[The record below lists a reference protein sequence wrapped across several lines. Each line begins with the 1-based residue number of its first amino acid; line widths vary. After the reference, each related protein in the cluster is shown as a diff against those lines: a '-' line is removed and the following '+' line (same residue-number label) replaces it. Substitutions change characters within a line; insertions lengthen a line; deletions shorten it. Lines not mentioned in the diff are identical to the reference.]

1 MPYLTVYTN
10 AEIKDGAELAE
21 NASKVV
27 AETLHKPISY
37 VVVNII
43 HNPQMAHGGSS
54 KNKGALIELKS
65 IGLGDK
71 DKLVSNLTTFFAKE
85 LNINNLQYINISLI
99 DCPAAY
105 VACNGQTFG

>member
-10 AEIKDGAELAE
+10 AEVNDLPKIAEE
-21 NASKVV
+21 ASKLV
-27 AETLHKPISY
+27 ADILHKPINY
-37 VVVNII
+37 VVSNII
-43 HNPQMAHGGSS
+43 YNQAMAHGGSS

-71 DKLVSNLTTFFAKE
+71 DKLVLELTNFFADS
-85 LNINNLQYINISLI
+85 LGISDTQYINISLI

-105 VACNGQTFG
+105 TASAGRTFG